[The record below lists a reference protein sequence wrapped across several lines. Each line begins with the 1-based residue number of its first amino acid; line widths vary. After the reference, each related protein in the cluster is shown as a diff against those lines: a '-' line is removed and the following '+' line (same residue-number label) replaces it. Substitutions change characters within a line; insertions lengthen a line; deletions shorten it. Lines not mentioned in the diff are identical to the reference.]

1 MLRKAVGLDKQVPRG
16 LWYVF
21 STSTSSSSS
30 GSRYFSGGGKKNEEG
45 KAVENDDDLDGY
57 WKGMESR
64 VSNSAFRKRKE
75 GSIGRGEFLDRRGRM
90 GAGRTNALRH
100 APGTKTLKHQSHA
113 IIHARKIM
121 AEVGCI
127 YIYIYILSNTLNR
140 IHFIPQIT

>member
-30 GSRYFSGGGKKNEEG
+30 GSRYFSGGGKENEEG

-75 GSIGRGEFLDRRGRM
+75 GSIGRGRVPRTDEDVWGE
-90 GAGRTNALRH
+90 AGLYQCSPPCPRYEDAQT
-100 APGTKTLKHQSHA
+100 P
-113 IIHARKIM
+113 
-121 AEVGCI
+121 
-127 YIYIYILSNTLNR
+127 
-140 IHFIPQIT
+140 ITCDHSCKKRSWQK